1 MLEIFHNKQIKKR
14 ATRKIA
20 STDQKSTKNT
30 IRQLMKEE
38 VEISN
43 RKMKKKKSCLRRK
56 IKNVNF
62 FKDEVSFFTY
72 HVVQAFKDE

>member
-43 RKMKKKKSCLRRK
+43 RKMKKKNPALGEK
-56 IKNVNF
+56 
-62 FKDEVSFFTY
+62 
-72 HVVQAFKDE
+72 

>member
-43 RKMKKKKSCLRRK
+43 RKMKKKSCLRRK